1 MNIGA
6 LEEHYKLELAPLYES
21 DEAKTLFSLAAEQ
34 VLAMS
39 SSRLMMQKDAAISF
53 INMQKL
59 LSILNDLQI
68 GKPIQHIL
76 EEAHF
81 YGLVFKVNENVLIPR
96 PETEELVEW
105 IISVCST
112 QSSVNSF
119 ESPKKLSILDI
130 GTGSGC
136 IPITLKK
143 HLPNT
148 QVTTLDVS
156 ADAIEVAK
164 QNARQIG
171 VEINFI
177 TADILTFQSEEKFD
191 VIISNPPYIRDLEK
205 IEMHNNV
212 LMHEPHLAL
221 FVSDE
226 NPLIF
231 YRAIAD
237 FAKTNL
243 KPNGQLFFEINEY
256 LGKETVEMLSGK
268 GFNNIELR
276 KDMQGKDRMVKA
288 GV

>member
-34 VLAMS
+34 VLALS
-39 SSRLMMQKDAAISF
+39 PNKLMMQKDAAVSF
-53 INMQKL
+53 INMQKF

-81 YGLVFKVNENVLIPR
+81 YGLVFKVNEHVLIPR

-105 IISVCST
+105 IISVYSI
-112 QSSVNSF
+112 QFALNSF
-119 ESPKKLSILDI
+119 ESPKKLSVLDI

-143 HLPNT
+143 YLANT
-148 QVTTLDVS
+148 QVATLDVS
-156 ADAIEVAK
+156 ADAIAVAK

-171 VEINFI
+171 VDINFI
-177 TADILTFQSEEKFD
+177 NADILTFQSEEKFD
-191 VIISNPPYIRDLEK
+191 IIVSNPPYIRDLEK

-212 LMHEPHLAL
+212 LLHEPHLAL

-226 NPLIF
+226 NPLVF
-231 YRAIAD
+231 YKAIAE

-256 LGKETVEMLSGK
+256 LGKETVDMLDSK
-268 GFNNIELR
+268 AFKNIELR
-276 KDMQGKDRMVKA
+276 KDMQGKDRMVRA